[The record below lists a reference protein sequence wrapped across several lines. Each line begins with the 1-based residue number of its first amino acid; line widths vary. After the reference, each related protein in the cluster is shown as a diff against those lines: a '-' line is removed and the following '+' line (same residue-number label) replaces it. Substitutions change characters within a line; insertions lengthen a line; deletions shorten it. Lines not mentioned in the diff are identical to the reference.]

1 MPGKHKR
8 LTPVSERFE
17 RRFTP
22 EPNTGCWLWTGH
34 ALWSGYGQFR
44 VSPNSTDTHK
54 LAHRVSW
61 ELYRGEIPDR
71 LFVCHT
77 CDVRC
82 CVNPQHLFLGT
93 AKDNTQDAVK
103 EKRMG
108 LRIKRPDMGMKG
120 TAHPKAKLTDEQVRA
135 IRKAQGRLV
144 DLAAQFGVSIAVI
157 SKVRLRQL
165 WRHIE

>member
-1 MPGKHKR
+1 M
-8 LTPVSERFE
+8 
-17 RRFTP
+17 
-22 EPNTGCWLWTGH
+22 
-34 ALWSGYGQFR
+34 
-44 VSPNSTDTHK
+44 
-54 LAHRVSW
+54 SW

-103 EKRMG
+103 KKRMG